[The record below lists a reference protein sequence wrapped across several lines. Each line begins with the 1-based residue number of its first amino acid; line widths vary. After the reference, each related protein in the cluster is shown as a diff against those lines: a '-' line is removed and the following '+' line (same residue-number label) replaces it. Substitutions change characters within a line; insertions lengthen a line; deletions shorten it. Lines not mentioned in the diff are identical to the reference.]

1 VTAAGSKD
9 SGLDVA
15 YVAVIGPGKK
25 DAGKDDIILARKV
38 GRELARRGAV
48 LVCGGLKGVMQAASE
63 GAREGSRKNKTGRQ
77 VIGLLPGKKRC
88 KGNPYLSAAL
98 PTGLGELRNGLLV
111 GVSDAVI
118 AVGCS
123 WGTLNEIA
131 LAMRISKPTVLIS
144 RHDWEIRWYRDSEPA
159 KTPFVASSPREAVEV
174 AMREIAD
181 GKARSAR
188 AKNARAI

>member
-1 VTAAGSKD
+1 VTAAGSKG
-9 SGLDVA
+9 SGLDAA

-25 DAGKDDIILARKV
+25 DAGEDDIILARAV

-63 GAREGSRKNKTGRQ
+63 GALEGSRKNKTGGQ
-77 VIGLLPGKKRC
+77 VIGLLPGRKRR
-88 KGNPYLSAAL
+88 KGNSYLSAAL

-123 WGTLNEIA
+123 WGTLSEIA
-131 LAMRISKPTVLIS
+131 LAMRMSKPTVLIS
-144 RHDWEIRWYRDSEPA
+144 RHVWEIRWYEDSEPA
-159 KTPFVASSPREAVEV
+159 KTPFAASSPEEAVDV
-174 AMREIAD
+174 AMNEIAD
-181 GKARSAR
+181 GKARNAR
-188 AKNARAI
+188 AKKAKAI